1 MTCAGTR
8 KTPAQVSPLAGVFFA
23 GLRCVRDNS
32 TVAGVLQLGKGGTL
46 QPNTL
51 ERGPMQKIG
60 KLLLHIDTNISRYA
74 TLATAV
80 LTPLAA
86 LLGAVAAQLGG
97 IDTSTGRALLAA
109 ASGIGTAVAGITW
122 IINRGKW
129 ERTVGGK
136 LADGKTGLFELIGI
150 AKTTL
155 DEVQKATEELPA
167 VIHRTVAPP
176 APAPA
181 GVAVKP
187 HKPIAAPPT
196 IPPVTPPPPQ
206 PQPTH
211 PPAKTNPVKQI
222 VGSVGGLLGKLIPK
236 GK

>member
-1 MTCAGTR
+1 
-8 KTPAQVSPLAGVFFA
+8 
-23 GLRCVRDNS
+23 
-32 TVAGVLQLGKGGTL
+32 
-46 QPNTL
+46 
-51 ERGPMQKIG
+51 MQKIG

-109 ASGIGTAVAGITW
+109 ASAIGTAVAGITW

-136 LADGKTGLFELIGI
+136 LADGTNLFELISV

-187 HKPIAAPPT
+187 HKPVAAPPT

-222 VGSVGGLLGKLIPK
+222 VGSVGGLLGKLLPK